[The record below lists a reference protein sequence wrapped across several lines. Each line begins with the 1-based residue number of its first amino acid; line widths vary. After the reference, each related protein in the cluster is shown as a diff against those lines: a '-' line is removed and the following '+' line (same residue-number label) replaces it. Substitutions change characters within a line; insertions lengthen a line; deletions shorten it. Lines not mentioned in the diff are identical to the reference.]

1 MRVADLVLVTRSE
14 PGASGL
20 VAALERAGFRAFAH
34 PMIEIHAKPPEE
46 VAANDTDWAIA
57 IFVSAHAVAHGLPLL
72 AESIGRNDGARQ
84 WVAVGGSTARA
95 LATKGIAATHP
106 IDETS
111 EGILAL
117 PALADVAGRGV
128 VIVAGDE
135 GRDVLANV
143 LRKRGAKVTVLRS
156 YERRPTT
163 APIPRWIVE
172 SADTVVLSSVEGARA
187 FARQWTVVGG
197 SVKVRTIVPSARVA
211 EAVRSLGFDNL
222 LSSRGASDDAVVEA
236 LRGVERT

>member
-14 PGASGL
+14 PGASAL

-34 PMIEIHAKPPEE
+34 PVIEIRAKPPGE
-46 VAANDTDWAIA
+46 VVANDVDWTVA

-72 AESIGRNDGARQ
+72 SESIGRNGGARQ
-84 WVAVGGSTARA
+84 WVAVGRSTAHA
-95 LATKGIAATHP
+95 LAAKGITAIHP

-117 PALADVAGRGV
+117 PALADVAGRAI
-128 VIVAGDE
+128 VIVAGAE

-172 SADTVVLSSVEGARA
+172 SVDTVVLSSVDGARA
-187 FARQWTVVGG
+187 FARQWMVVGG
-197 SVKVRTIVPSARVA
+197 SSRVRTIVPSARVA
-211 EAVRSLGFDNL
+211 EAARSLGYDNL

-236 LRGVERT
+236 LRRVERT